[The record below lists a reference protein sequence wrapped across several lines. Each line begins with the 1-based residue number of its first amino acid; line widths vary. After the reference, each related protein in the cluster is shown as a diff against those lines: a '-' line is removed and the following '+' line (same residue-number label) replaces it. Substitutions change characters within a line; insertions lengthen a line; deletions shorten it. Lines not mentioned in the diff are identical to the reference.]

1 MLIALGALGVM
12 LATMLLLGNQSVEQT
27 VHQQVVSRYGDYD
40 MQFGYVKND
49 AYLNDGELKI
59 DSLENAEKYQNINSI
74 SNAKP
79 ARAYRK
85 TIVLG
90 S

>member
-1 MLIALGALGVM
+1 MVKKYVNCTWSTLGVM

-49 AYLNDGELKI
+49 AYLNDGELK
-59 DSLENAEKYQNINSI
+59 N
-74 SNAKP
+74 
-79 ARAYRK
+79 
-85 TIVLG
+85 
-90 S
+90 